1 MKNSPHHDG
10 SDLYVSNS
18 APKIGDKVTLKIRVP
33 NDYLFEKAM
42 LRIYHD
48 GEPRIFEMK
57 LSKKGEVE
65 SWYQVTVEI
74 LNLQSSYRFAFIGK
88 GKYEWLNARGLS
100 DHDVQIGRAHV

>member
-1 MKNSPHHDG
+1 MKNKPHHDG

-18 APKIGDKVTLKIRVP
+18 APTIGDSVTLKVRVP

-57 LSKKGEVE
+57 LSSKNEVE
-65 SWYQVTVEI
+65 SWYQVKVQI
-74 LNLQSSYRFAFIGK
+74 LNIQSSYRFAFIGR
-88 GKYEWLNARGLS
+88 GKYEWLNARG
-100 DHDVQIGRAHV
+100 